1 MNMRYIVSLAIVA
14 AVVTI
19 TSPVS
24 AQSPP
29 QSPSTVDQVKTWSL
43 KKWNQA
49 RTEFAKDKAKWA
61 TCRQQGNDKKLT
73 GRASW
78 SFLYDCMKA

>member
-1 MNMRYIVSLAIVA
+1 MNIRYVVSLAIVA
-14 AVVTI
+14 AMLTI
-19 TSPVS
+19 TAPVS
-24 AQSPP
+24 AQSP
-29 QSPSTVDQVKTWSL
+29 STAEQVKTWSQ

-49 RTEFAKDKAKWA
+49 RAEFAKDKAKWA
-61 TCRQQGNDKKLT
+61 SCRQQSADKKLK

>member
-1 MNMRYIVSLAIVA
+1 MNIRYFVSLAIVA

-19 TSPVS
+19 AAP
-24 AQSPP
+24 AWA
-29 QSPSTVDQVKTWSL
+29 QSPSTTEQVKTWSL
-43 KKWNQA
+43 KKWNEVKA
-49 RTEFAKDKAKWA
+49 EISKDKAKWSS
-61 TCRQQGNDKKLT
+61 CRQHSKDKKLT

>member
-1 MNMRYIVSLAIVA
+1 MNIRYVVSLAIVA
-14 AVVTI
+14 TMVAIAT
-19 TSPVS
+19 PVL
-24 AQSPP
+24 AEN
-29 QSPSTVDQVKTWSL
+29 PSTIEQVKTWSQ

-49 RTEFAKDKAKWA
+49 RSEFAKDKAKW
-61 TCRQQGNDKKLT
+61 TSCRQQSKDKKLK

>member
-1 MNMRYIVSLAIVA
+1 MNIRYFVSLAIVA
-14 AVVTI
+14 VMVTI
-19 TSPVS
+19 TAPVS
-24 AQSPP
+24 AQSP
-29 QSPSTVDQVKTWSL
+29 STSEEVKTWTL

-49 RTEFAKDKAKWA
+49 RAEFAKDKAKWA
-61 TCRQQGNDKKLT
+61 SCRKQSADKKLK